1 MTRKKQTRV
10 HSLVRLCLAAA
21 MTASASAVPFAPA
34 SAAPAAPPSALTSVS
49 QAKDVV
55 KVDGTV
61 LEKATGEILPGAS
74 VAIYRGGQLL
84 TATSADVDG
93 KFMLNVPKGEFEIR
107 VSYIGMMTKVIPS
120 KGKDMRNLKVFLEED
135 AHTIQDVVVT
145 GYVNKNKETFTGS
158 VTQIKGDELK
168 MVSNTNILTAIAA
181 LTPGMSVVQN
191 SSQGSNPNHVEEL
204 VLRGTSSFSNAGQDV
219 NQPTIILDGTEIT
232 MQELYDLDMNEV
244 ETINV
249 LKDASATALYG
260 SKAANGVI
268 VITRK
273 PIKNS
278 TVRVQYNFTGD
289 LQFPKLGDYNLL
301 NAADK
306 LKYEQMAG
314 LYDAKGAVNSV
325 TGLPEQYA
333 LDELYNERY
342 KLVAAGQN
350 SDWLAQPA
358 RTAFSHDH
366 SLRVYGGAANMRYEL
381 SGRYGDTR
389 GVMKDDYRKR
399 YNIGFKLDYFIKN
412 MVTISNRTNYSEVDT
427 QNTPYGSF
435 SQYTRM
441 NPYDPMYNADGTV
454 NTNLSWDMNNP
465 LYEAELGSYS
475 KAGTHTFSNITD
487 VRWDINKMFRLTGHL
502 NISSALGWSDSF
514 TSPKSMSYKN
524 EPDLTKRGQLVKADT
539 RTTSYDANVVGTF
552 NKMFKDESLVTA
564 SLGWELNHD
573 KTRTEN
579 TEAIGFFND
588 QLSFIG
594 NAAGYPSDRQPYG
607 SQGETATVG
616 AFLTANYSFRNRYFV
631 DGTWRTTGSSQFGEN
646 NRWGN
651 FWSAG
656 AGWNILNEGFMKSV
670 KKNIDLMKLRFSM
683 GYTGKVSFS
692 PFQAMTMYQYLNT
705 YEYRNGIGA
714 VPLTIGNVDLAWE
727 RTMNYNIGFD
737 FSMFNRRLNFVID
750 AYLRKTTDLL
760 LDRSMPPS
768 TGVTQATSNL
778 GEMENKGL
786 EFQLDGYI
794 FRSKDFYW
802 KLGTSGYMNRNKIT
816 KINKALEEINNKN
829 EENSATSLTPLPQ
842 YAEGES
848 TTALKLVRSAGIDP
862 ATGREIYIKR
872 NGELTF
878 TYDSADKVLIG
889 DTEPRYTGTVNTN
902 IYWKGFSLYA
912 LFDMRLGA
920 WIYNTTRVSKVE
932 GSNPKYNAD
941 QRVFDHRWKQPGDI
955 ALYKDIADSSRPEQ
969 TDRFAE
975 KENTLTLGTLNISY
989 EFSDEMCRKMY
1000 VRNLRCGVNF
1010 TDILRL
1016 STVKIERGTD
1026 YLYSQGFEFY
1036 VNVTF

>member
-1 MTRKKQTRV
+1 MNRTTKKQPPCRA
-10 HSLVRLCLAAA
+10 LVRLCLAAA
-21 MTASASAVPFAPA
+21 MTGTSVIPFAPTI
-34 SAAPAAPPSALTSVS
+34 AAPATPPAEAIAVS

-55 KVDGTV
+55 KVDGVV
-61 LEKATGEILPGAS
+61 LEKANGEILPGAS
-74 VAIYRGGQLL
+74 VAIYRDGTLL
-84 TATSADVDG
+84 TATSADIDG

-842 YAEGES
+842 
-848 TTALKLVRSAGIDP
+848 
-862 ATGREIYIKR
+862 
-872 NGELTF
+872 
-878 TYDSADKVLIG
+878 
-889 DTEPRYTGTVNTN
+889 
-902 IYWKGFSLYA
+902 
-912 LFDMRLGA
+912 
-920 WIYNTTRVSKVE
+920 
-932 GSNPKYNAD
+932 
-941 QRVFDHRWKQPGDI
+941 
-955 ALYKDIADSSRPEQ
+955 
-969 TDRFAE
+969 
-975 KENTLTLGTLNISY
+975 
-989 EFSDEMCRKMY
+989 
-1000 VRNLRCGVNF
+1000 
-1010 TDILRL
+1010 
-1016 STVKIERGTD
+1016 
-1026 YLYSQGFEFY
+1026 
-1036 VNVTF
+1036 

>member
-34 SAAPAAPPSALTSVS
+34 SAAPAAPPAALTSVS

-93 KFMLNVPKGEFEIR
+93 KFLLNVPKGEFEIR
-107 VSYIGMMTKVIPS
+107 VTYIGMVTKVIPS
-120 KGKDMRNLKVFLEED
+120 TGKDMRNLKVFLEDD
-135 AHTIQDVVVT
+135 AHTIEDVVVT

-204 VLRGTSSFSNAGQDV
+204 VLRGTSSFSNSGQDV

-289 LQFPKLGDYNLL
+289 LQLPQLGDYNLL

-306 LKYEQMAG
+306 LKYEKMAG

-325 TGLPEQYA
+325 TGLPEQYE
-333 LDELYNERY
+333 LDKLYNERY
-342 KLVAAGQN
+342 KLVMAGQN

-366 SLRVYGGAANMRYEL
+366 SLRVYGGASNMRYEL
-381 SGRYGDTR
+381 TGRYGDTK

-399 YNIGFKLDYFIKN
+399 YSIGFKLDYFIKN
-412 MVTISNRTNYSEVDT
+412 MVTISNRTTYSEVDT
-427 QNTPYGSF
+427 KNTPYGSF
-435 SQYTRM
+435 SQYTQM

-475 KAGTHTFSNITD
+475 KAGTHSFNNSTD

-502 NISSALGWSDSF
+502 NITSSLGWSDSF
-514 TSPKSMSYKN
+514 TSPKSLSYKN
-524 EPDLTKRGQLVKADT
+524 EPDLTKRGQLMKADT
-539 RTTSYDANVVGTF
+539 RTTGYDANVVGTF
-552 NKMFKDESLVTA
+552 NKMFKDESLITA
-564 SLGWELNHD
+564 SLGWEVNHD
-573 KTRTEN
+573 KTRTET
-579 TEAIGFFND
+579 TEATGFFND

-594 NAAGYPSDRQPYG
+594 NASGYPSDRQPYG

-616 AFLTANYSFRNRYFV
+616 AFLTTNYSFRNRYFV

-651 FWSAG
+651 FWSVG
-656 AGWNILNEGFMKSV
+656 AGWNILNESFMKEA
-670 KKNIDLMKLRFSM
+670 KKKIDLMKLRFSM

-705 YEYRNGIGA
+705 YEYKNGIGA

-727 RTMNYNIGFD
+727 RTMNYNVGFD
-737 FSMFNRRLNFVID
+737 FSMFGRRLNFVID

-786 EFQLDGYI
+786 KFQVDGYI
-794 FRSKDFYW
+794 FRSKD
-802 KLGTSGYMNRNKIT
+802 
-816 KINKALEEINNKN
+816 
-829 EENSATSLTPLPQ
+829 
-842 YAEGES
+842 
-848 TTALKLVRSAGIDP
+848 
-862 ATGREIYIKR
+862 
-872 NGELTF
+872 
-878 TYDSADKVLIG
+878 
-889 DTEPRYTGTVNTN
+889 
-902 IYWKGFSLYA
+902 
-912 LFDMRLGA
+912 
-920 WIYNTTRVSKVE
+920 
-932 GSNPKYNAD
+932 
-941 QRVFDHRWKQPGDI
+941 
-955 ALYKDIADSSRPEQ
+955 
-969 TDRFAE
+969 
-975 KENTLTLGTLNISY
+975 
-989 EFSDEMCRKMY
+989 
-1000 VRNLRCGVNF
+1000 
-1010 TDILRL
+1010 
-1016 STVKIERGTD
+1016 
-1026 YLYSQGFEFY
+1026 
-1036 VNVTF
+1036 